1 MSDDSGG
8 RVDQLLAE
16 KQHVVEDSKGLEP
29 HQLKALRALVLEI
42 SLMLSSEKQ
51 MRWLL
56 IERQFAHVDLDLLD
70 LHEGR
75 TPRSYV
81 ETTCETPAQQL
92 RLDILSLL
100 SQVVSLA
107 RDF

>member
-1 MSDDSGG
+1 MSEDSSG
-8 RVDQLLAE
+8 RVDQLIAE
-16 KQHVVEDSKGLEP
+16 EQHVVEDSKNLEP
-29 HQLKALRALVLEI
+29 QQLSALRALVLQI

-56 IERQFAHVDLDLLD
+56 IERQFAHVDQDLLD

-75 TPRSYV
+75 TPSSYL
-81 ETTCETPAQQL
+81 ETADETPAQQL
-92 RLDILSLL
+92 RLDLLSLF

-107 RDF
+107 RE